1 MTATLETLDGLSRRM
16 TLNLNPVEI
25 EAEVS
30 KRLNKIA
37 RNTRMDGFRPGK
49 APLKL
54 VAARYSSEIRGE
66 VLGEALQ
73 QGFTLAVRENNLN
86 VAGYPQ
92 FAAVEGGISEVA
104 EGGAFT
110 ATFDLFPE
118 IKVGDVSAIKVTRP
132 VVDVSDTDV
141 DRTLDVLRKQR
152 VQYHAAER
160 EAKEGDRV
168 HIDYVGSI
176 AGEAF
181 QGGEA
186 KDFPVILGEGRTLKD
201 FEGSLV
207 GMKAGES
214 KTFDVTFP
222 EDYFAKELA
231 GKTATFTATLN
242 AVHEAHLPEVDE
254 ALAQS
259 LGIHEG
265 GVARLR
271 EEISGNLAR
280 EAKRRIQARVKE
292 QVLNGLLET
301 TPFDVPAGLVAM
313 ERRAL
318 REKAVTDLKARGM
331 REQDIQLRDD
341 VFEPQARRRVALGLL
356 MDELVRANGLT
367 APEDQVQALVD
378 EFAQSYEDPSEVVA
392 WYHQD
397 AARLNEARALVLE
410 ENIVNWVLEHAQVA
424 DESVTLEK
432 LMGNK

>member
-1 MTATLETLDGLSRRM
+1 
-16 TLNLNPVEI
+16 
-25 EAEVS
+25 
-30 KRLNKIA
+30 
-37 RNTRMDGFRPGK
+37 MDGFRPGK

-54 VAARYSSEIRGE
+54 VAARYSGEIRGE
-66 VLGEALQ
+66 VLGDALQ
-73 QGFTLAVRENNLN
+73 QRFTQAVQENKLN

-92 FAAVEGGISEVA
+92 FAPAA
-104 EGGAFT
+104 EGAFT
-110 ATFDLFPE
+110 ATFDVFPE
-118 IKVGDVSAIKVTRP
+118 IKVGDVAGIKVTRP

-152 VQYHAAER
+152 VHYHAVER
-160 EAKEGDRV
+160 AAKEGDRV
-168 HIDYVGSI
+168 HIDYAGTI

-207 GMKAGES
+207 GMNSGET

-231 GKTATFTATLN
+231 GKTATFTATVN
-242 AVHEAHLPEVDE
+242 SVHEAHLPEVDD

-259 LGIHEG
+259 LGIHDG
-265 GVARLR
+265 GVAQLK
-271 EEISGNLAR
+271 EEIRGNLAR

-292 QVLNGLLET
+292 QVLNGLLDV

-318 REKAVTDLKARGM
+318 LEKAVTDLKARGM
-331 REQDIQLRDD
+331 REQDIQMRDEM
-341 VFEPQARRRVALGLL
+341 FEPQARRRVALGLL
-356 MDELVRANGLT
+356 MDELVRANGIT
-367 APEDQVQALVD
+367 AAEDQVKALVD

-397 AARLNEARALVLE
+397 KTRLNEARALVLE
-410 ENIVNWVLEHAQVA
+410 ENIVNWVLERAQVT
-424 DESVTLEK
+424 DEPSTLEK

>member
-16 TLNLNPVEI
+16 TLNLNPAEI

-30 KRLNKIA
+30 KRLAKIA
-37 RNTRMDGFRPGK
+37 RNVRMDGFRPGK

-54 VAARYSSEIRGE
+54 VAARYSGEIRGE
-66 VLGEALQ
+66 VLGDALQ
-73 QGFTLAVRENNLN
+73 QRFTQAVQENKLN

-92 FAAVEGGISEVA
+92 FAPAA
-104 EGGAFT
+104 EGAFT
-110 ATFDLFPE
+110 ATFDVFPE
-118 IKVGDVSAIKVTRP
+118 ITVGDVSGIKVTRP
-132 VVDVSDTDV
+132 VVEVSDTDV

-152 VQYHAAER
+152 VHYHAVER
-160 EAKEGDRV
+160 AAKEGDRV
-168 HIDYVGSI
+168 HIDYAGTI

-186 KDFPVILGEGRTLKD
+186 KDFPVILGEGRTLKE

-207 GMKAGES
+207 GMNSGET

-231 GKTATFTATLN
+231 GKTATFTATVN
-242 AVHEAHLPEVDE
+242 SVHEAHLPEVDD

-265 GVARLR
+265 GVATLR
-271 EEISGNLAR
+271 EEIRGNLAR

-292 QVLNGLLET
+292 QVLNGLLEA

-318 REKAVTDLKARGM
+318 LEKAVTDLKARGM
-331 REQDIQLRDD
+331 REQDIQMRDEM
-341 VFEPQARRRVALGLL
+341 FEPQARRRVALGLL
-356 MDELVRANGLT
+356 MDELVRANGIT
-367 APEDQVQALVD
+367 AGEDQVKALVD

-397 AARLNEARALVLE
+397 KNRLNEARALVLE
-410 ENIVNWVLEHAQVA
+410 ENIVNWVLERAQVT
-424 DESVTLEK
+424 DEPSSLEK

>member
-16 TLNLNPVEI
+16 TLNLNPAEI

-30 KRLNKIA
+30 KRLAKIA
-37 RNTRMDGFRPGK
+37 RNVRMDGFRPGK

-54 VAARYSSEIRGE
+54 VAARYSGEIRGE
-66 VLGEALQ
+66 VLGDALQ
-73 QGFTLAVRENNLN
+73 QRFTQAVQENKLN

-92 FAAVEGGISEVA
+92 FAPAA
-104 EGGAFT
+104 EGAFT
-110 ATFDLFPE
+110 ATFDVFPE
-118 IKVGDVSAIKVTRP
+118 ITVGDLSGIKVTRP
-132 VVDVSDTDV
+132 VVEVSDADV

-152 VQYHAAER
+152 VHYHAVER
-160 EAKEGDRV
+160 AAKEGDRV
-168 HIDYVGSI
+168 HIDYAGTI

-186 KDFPVILGEGRTLKD
+186 KDFPVILGEGRTLKE

-207 GMKAGES
+207 GMKSGET

-231 GKTATFTATLN
+231 GKTATFTATVN
-242 AVHEAHLPEVDE
+242 SVHEAHLPEVDD

-259 LGIHEG
+259 LGIHDG
-265 GVARLR
+265 GVATLR

-292 QVLNGLLET
+292 QVLNGLLEA

-318 REKAVTDLKARGM
+318 LEKAVTDLKARGM
-331 REQDIQLRDD
+331 REQDIQMRDEM
-341 VFEPQARRRVALGLL
+341 FEPQARRRVALGLL
-356 MDELVRANGLT
+356 MDELVRANGIT
-367 APEDQVQALVD
+367 AGDDQVKALVD

-397 AARLNEARALVLE
+397 KNRLNEARALVLE
-410 ENIVNWVLEHAQVA
+410 ENIVNWVLEHAQVT
-424 DESVTLEK
+424 DEPSTLEK

>member
-16 TLNLNPVEI
+16 TLNLNPAEI

-30 KRLNKIA
+30 KRLAKIA
-37 RNTRMDGFRPGK
+37 RNVRMDGFRPGK

-54 VAARYSSEIRGE
+54 VAARYSGEIRGE
-66 VLGEALQ
+66 VLGDALQ
-73 QGFTLAVRENNLN
+73 QRFTQAVQENKLN

-92 FAAVEGGISEVA
+92 FAPAA
-104 EGGAFT
+104 EGAFT
-110 ATFDLFPE
+110 ATFDVFPE
-118 IKVGDVSAIKVTRP
+118 IKVGDVSGIKVTRP
-132 VVDVSDTDV
+132 VVEVSDADI

-152 VQYHAAER
+152 VHYHAVER
-160 EAKEGDRV
+160 AAKEGDRV
-168 HIDYVGSI
+168 HIDYAGTI

-207 GMKAGES
+207 GMNSGET

-231 GKTATFTATLN
+231 GKTAAFTATVN
-242 AVHEAHLPEVDE
+242 SVHEAHLPEVDD

-265 GVARLR
+265 GVATLR
-271 EEISGNLAR
+271 EEIRGNLAR

-292 QVLNGLLET
+292 QVLNGLLEA

-318 REKAVTDLKARGM
+318 LEKAVTDLKARGM
-331 REQDIQLRDD
+331 REQDIQMRDEM
-341 VFEPQARRRVALGLL
+341 FEPQARRRVALGLL
-356 MDELVRANGLT
+356 MDELVRANGIT
-367 APEDQVQALVD
+367 AGEDQVKALVD

-397 AARLNEARALVLE
+397 KNRLNEARALVLE
-410 ENIVNWVLEHAQVA
+410 ENIVNWVLERAQVT
-424 DESVTLEK
+424 DEPSSLEK

>member
-16 TLNLNPVEI
+16 TLNLNPAEI
-25 EAEVS
+25 EAEIS
-30 KRLNKIA
+30 KRLAKIA
-37 RNTRMDGFRPGK
+37 RNARMDGFRPGK

-54 VAARYSSEIRGE
+54 VAARYSGEIRGE
-66 VLGEALQ
+66 VLGDALQ
-73 QGFTLAVRENNLN
+73 QRFTQAVNENNLH

-92 FAAVEGGISEVA
+92 FAPAA
-104 EGGAFT
+104 DGAFT
-110 ATFDLFPE
+110 ATFDVFPE
-118 IKVGDVSAIKVTRP
+118 ITVGDLSGIKVTRP
-132 VVDVSDTDV
+132 VVEVSDTDV

-152 VQYHAAER
+152 VQYHAVER

-168 HIDYVGSI
+168 HIDYAGTI

-207 GMKAGES
+207 GMKSGETR
-214 KTFDVTFP
+214 TFDVTFP

-231 GKTATFTATLN
+231 GKIATFTATVN
-242 AVHEAHLPEVDE
+242 SVHQAHLPEVDD

-265 GVARLR
+265 GVAQLK
-271 EEISGNLAR
+271 EEIRGNLAR

-292 QVLNGLLET
+292 QVLNGLLEA

-318 REKAVTDLKARGM
+318 LEKAVTDLKARGM
-331 REQDIQLRDD
+331 REQDIQMRDEI
-341 VFEPQARRRVALGLL
+341 FEPQAKRRVALGLL
-356 MDELVRANGLT
+356 MDELVRANGIT
-367 APEDQVQALVD
+367 AAEDQVQALVD

-397 AARLNEARALVLE
+397 KSRLNEARALVLE
-410 ENIVNWVLEHAQVA
+410 ENIVNWVLEHAQVT
-424 DESVTLEK
+424 DEPSTLEK